1 VAQLKPNLLPQSVRN
16 HFKYE
21 IAEELGLEEEV
32 AEKGWG
38 DMKSRD
44 LGRIGGRIGGN
55 MVKVM
60 IRAAEEALTNQTSPD
75 G

>member
-1 VAQLKPNLLPQSVRN
+1 MAQLKPNLLSESVRA

-21 IAEELGLEEEV
+21 IAEELGLGEEV
-32 AEKGWG
+32 AEKGWA

-60 IRAAEEALTNQTSPD
+60 IRAAEEALANQTSPD